1 MAEISFRDR
10 MTTQLLLAATQDDGM
25 STAEYAIG
33 TIAAAAFG
41 AVLYTVV
48 TGDSVVGALTGLV
61 QRALSTEV

>member
-33 TIAAAAFG
+33 TMVPRHRVRRGHRWRNLLWRLQFG
-41 AVLYTVV
+41 CTA
-48 TGDSVVGALTGLV
+48 
-61 QRALSTEV
+61 RP

>member
-33 TIAAAAFG
+33 TI
-41 AVLYTVV
+41 VSIQCVRY
-48 TGDSVVGALTGLV
+48 SHGL
-61 QRALSTEV
+61 

>member
-33 TIAAAAFG
+33 TMMPIQCVRHG
-41 AVLYTVV
+41 HPV
-48 TGDSVVGALTGLV
+48 
-61 QRALSTEV
+61 

>member
-1 MAEISFRDR
+1 MARISFKDR
-10 MTTQLLLAATQDDGM
+10 MTTRLLLAATQDDGM